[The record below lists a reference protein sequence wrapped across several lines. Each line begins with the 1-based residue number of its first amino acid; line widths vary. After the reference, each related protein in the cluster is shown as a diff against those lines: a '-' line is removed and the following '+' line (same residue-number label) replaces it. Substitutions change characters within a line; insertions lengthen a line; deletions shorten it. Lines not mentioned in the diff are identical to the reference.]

1 VAARLPD
8 GNQELVAYLAVNP
21 DRHVTTEA
29 VRGRLSA
36 QLPEHMVPHRFVLL
50 DRLPRTLTGKVDRL
64 ALPTRESERP
74 KLETNFVAPRT
85 PVEIALAAIWREVL
99 AIDVVGIHD
108 RFLDL
113 GGDSLRA
120 TQILARVVDR
130 IGVALEHRVL
140 LQTPT
145 IAEMAIAIT
154 QRQAGQ
160 LDAGEL
166 ERMLRELEGA
176 PVVRG

>member
-1 VAARLPD
+1 
-8 GNQELVAYLAVNP
+8 
-21 DRHVTTEA
+21 
-29 VRGRLSA
+29 
-36 QLPEHMVPHRFVLL
+36 M
-50 DRLPRTLTGKVDRL
+50 
-64 ALPTRESERP
+64 
-74 KLETNFVAPRT
+74 
-85 PVEIALAAIWREVL
+85 PVETALAAIWREVL
-99 AIDVVGIHD
+99 AVDIVGIHD

-120 TQILARVVDR
+120 TQILARVIDQF
-130 IGVALEHRVL
+130 GVEIEHRVL

-145 IAEMAIAIT
+145 IAEMAVAIT

-166 ERMLRELEGA
+166 ERMLSELEGD

>member
-1 VAARLPD
+1 
-8 GNQELVAYLAVNP
+8 
-21 DRHVTTEA
+21 
-29 VRGRLSA
+29 
-36 QLPEHMVPHRFVLL
+36 MVPHRFVRL

-64 ALPTRESERP
+64 ALPARESERP
-74 KLETNFVAPRT
+74 VLATHFVVPRT
-85 PVEIALAAIWREVL
+85 PVDAALAAIWREVL
-99 AIDVVGIHD
+99 AIDAVGIHD

-120 TQILARVVDR
+120 TQILARVIDQF
-130 IGVALEHRVL
+130 GVEIEHRVL

-145 IAEMAIAIT
+145 IAQMAVAIT

-160 LDAGEL
+160 LDAGKPEW
-166 ERMLRELEGA
+166 MPSALEGD